1 MVLLNGSNLKKMFLD
16 ETLFDSVSFQ
26 VAEGDKIGFV
36 GVNGAGKSTLFKII
50 NGMSD
55 YDSGEIYR
63 NKLTKIGY
71 LDQYTCIE
79 SGNTIMGEMLT
90 AFSEVID
97 VENELDGIRFDI
109 ENKNGDINALV
120 AWQTALQERYE
131 ALDGYRYKSRIRSAL
146 LGLGFTEED
155 FTRRVDEL
163 SGGQK
168 TRVSLGRLLMS
179 DANLLLLDEPTNHL
193 DIESVEWLEGFLQS
207 YRGAFII
214 ISHDRYFLD
223 KVTNRTFEMEGGRLR
238 AYTGG
243 YSEYVQQR
251 EAERKTEERNYANTV
266 REIERL
272 EGIVEQQRRWNREK
286 NIKTAESKQKVI
298 DRLEK
303 TLVVPQTE
311 QEDMRFAFRA
321 LPGGGQDV
329 LITDNLG
336 MKFGEKR
343 VFSGCSAHITKGE
356 RVFLLGS
363 NGCGKTTFIKNVL
376 GIYKPTEGDVKIGAN
391 IEIGY
396 YDQIQEN
403 LNMEKT
409 VFDELHDT
417 YPMMNNTQIRNALA
431 VFLFKGEDV
440 FKEIKKLSGGE
451 RARVELAKLMLRP
464 VNFLIMDEPTN
475 HLDIDSREA
484 LESALAGYDGTL
496 LMVSHDRYFINKLAD
511 RILYMTEDGLKSYIG
526 GYDDYM
532 EKKTQQRQALQ
543 AGAKLPLARSCKHE
557 RKREDASDAA
567 AKEKPGNLDY
577 QEQKRLQAQKR
588 KTLNRFKK
596 VEELI
601 EALETE
607 LEELGEEMTDPAYAA
622 DFTKLAELSK
632 TAEDKNA
639 ELDGLME
646 EWEQLQIEIEEKG
659 YET

>member
-16 ETLFDSVSFQ
+16 ETLFDGVSFQ

-50 NGMSD
+50 NGLTD

-71 LDQYTCIE
+71 LDQYTCVE
-79 SGNTIMGEMLT
+79 SENTIIGEMLT
-90 AFSEVID
+90 AFSEVINI
-97 VENELDGIRFDI
+97 ENELDEIRYDI

-120 AWQTALQERYE
+120 ARQTALQERFE
-131 ALDGYRYKSRIRSAL
+131 ELDGYQYKSRIRSAL
-146 LGLGFTEED
+146 IGLGFTEED

-238 AYTGG
+238 TYTGG
-243 YSEYVQQR
+243 YSEYVRQR
-251 EAERKTEERNYANTV
+251 EVERKTEERNYANTM

-298 DRLEK
+298 EKLEN
-303 TLVVPQTE
+303 TLVVPQSE
-311 QEDMRFAFRA
+311 QEDIRFSFKA

-336 MKFGEKR
+336 MKFGDKR
-343 VFSGCSAHITKGE
+343 IFKGCSAHITKGE
-356 RVFLLGS
+356 KVFLLGS
-363 NGCGKTTFIKNVL
+363 NGCGKTTFIKNIL
-376 GIYKPTEGDVKIGAN
+376 GMYKPTEGDVKIGAN

-403 LNMEKT
+403 LDMEKT

-451 RARVELAKLMLRP
+451 RARVELA
-464 VNFLIMDEPTN
+464 
-475 HLDIDSREA
+475 
-484 LESALAGYDGTL
+484 
-496 LMVSHDRYFINKLAD
+496 
-511 RILYMTEDGLKSYIG
+511 
-526 GYDDYM
+526 
-532 EKKTQQRQALQ
+532 
-543 AGAKLPLARSCKHE
+543 
-557 RKREDASDAA
+557 
-567 AKEKPGNLDY
+567 
-577 QEQKRLQAQKR
+577 
-588 KTLNRFKK
+588 
-596 VEELI
+596 
-601 EALETE
+601 
-607 LEELGEEMTDPAYAA
+607 
-622 DFTKLAELSK
+622 
-632 TAEDKNA
+632 
-639 ELDGLME
+639 
-646 EWEQLQIEIEEKG
+646 
-659 YET
+659 